1 MSTTEYT
8 KVYYGNFILV
18 SRVKEELEHVGIVPI
33 IKDEGESQR
42 LAGYASMNQ
51 GFQDLYDTG
60 IINNQYSHTG
70 VFYELNASFRMN
82 LVHSEMLIHV
92 LIHASSNSFKLL

>member
-18 SRVKEELEHVGIVPI
+18 TRVKDELEHEGIVPI
-33 IKDEGESQR
+33 VKDEGESQR

-51 GFQDLYDTG
+51 GYQE
-60 IINNQYSHTG
+60 
-70 VFYELNASFRMN
+70 VFVHNDELDKAMVIVNRVTAEMEAS
-82 LVHSEMLIHV
+82 
-92 LIHASSNSFKLL
+92 

>member
-18 SRVKEELEHVGIVPI
+18 NRVKNELENVGIIPI

-42 LAGYASMNQ
+42 LGGQGSIGN
-51 GFQDLYDTG
+51 GFQDLYVHIDELDKAM
-60 IINNQYSHTG
+60 IIVERVKG
-70 VFYELNASFRMN
+70 
-82 LVHSEMLIHV
+82 EME
-92 LIHASSNSFKLL
+92 A

>member
-8 KVYYGNFILV
+8 KVYFGNFILV
-18 SRVKEELEHVGIVPI
+18 TRVKDELEAAGIVPI

-51 GFQDLYDTG
+51 GYQEVYVHND
-60 IINNQYSHTG
+60 
-70 VFYELNASFRMN
+70 ELDKA
-82 LVHSEMLIHV
+82 MLIV
-92 LIHASSNSFKLL
+92 NRVKGEMEAS

>member
-18 SRVKEELEHVGIVPI
+18 TRVKDELEAAGIVPI

-51 GFQDLYDTG
+51 GFQEVYVHNDELEKAMV
-60 IINNQYSHTG
+60 IINKTKA
-70 VFYELNASFRMN
+70 EMEAS
-82 LVHSEMLIHV
+82 
-92 LIHASSNSFKLL
+92 

>member
-18 SRVKEELEHVGIVPI
+18 TRVKDELERIGIIPI

-42 LAGYASMNQ
+42 LGGYASMLQ
-51 GFQDLYDTG
+51 GFQDLY
-60 IINNQYSHTG
+60 
-70 VFYELNASFRMN
+70 
-82 LVHSEMLIHV
+82 VHNDE
-92 LIHASSNSFKLL
+92 